1 MDKPKRPKS
10 DDRKGR
16 PLTHDEFWNTHAE
29 LESSE
34 EDACLAPLFLFAQA
48 EGLRVK
54 EATVLGWDGI
64 DQAQGFVTVSSDN
77 KTGRSRMVPLGK
89 VAAGVLDSLP
99 DEVRHVSGRVF
110 LNEDGQPLDS
120 VRGRNRISQRVG
132 AAMRRAGVHST
143 AEGRASFK
151 ATRTTL
157 GTVLA
162 ERGHSLHLIGALL
175 GHAWARENV
184 TAEHYARVRAK
195 ELRPLVET
203 FDNWLQDGHSQDTF
217 GTETASNA

>member
-1 MDKPKRPKS
+1 
-10 DDRKGR
+10 
-16 PLTHDEFWNTHAE
+16 LTHDEFWNTHAE